1 MGTFERSAITM
12 PMSKGREKKK
22 KGNRRRKG
30 RALLLETIRDR
41 EYYREQRFKFDDFQT
56 GRVSFQIFRLERM
69 AFKKSIEKKR
79 NDSLIIV

>member
-1 MGTFERSAITM
+1 M
-12 PMSKGREKKK
+12 
-22 KGNRRRKG
+22 
-30 RALLLETIRDR
+30 LLETIRDR

-56 GRVSFQIFRLERM
+56 ERVSFQMFRLERM